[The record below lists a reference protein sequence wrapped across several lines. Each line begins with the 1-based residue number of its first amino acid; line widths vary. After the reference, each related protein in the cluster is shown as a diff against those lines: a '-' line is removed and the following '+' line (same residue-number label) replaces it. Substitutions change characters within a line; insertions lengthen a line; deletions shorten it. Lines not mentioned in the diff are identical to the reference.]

1 MRRTLSYIIFSFIA
15 LVSYS
20 QSISDLNNEKE
31 ELLNKISYNSE
42 LIKEFTEKRQNEL
55 RVIGILDNNF
65 EAQKTSRGL
74 YS

>member
-42 LIKEFTEKRQNEL
+42 LATARYGCRHTL
-55 RVIGILDNNF
+55 AMARL
-65 EAQKTSRGL
+65 
-74 YS
+74 